1 MGTGRLAGL
10 RHQPEHRPLVGRR
23 VPSLRREFRG
33 RPRRDHPGHDGCR
46 LRLLEQREGPA
57 LDQRRARALPR
68 EREDHRIRS
77 AVHLRRHVRQ
87 RERLRVQLRIR
98 DRRAHV
104 GPKHVRHGVQVP
116 PRRREQL
123 PGHRFPHGAGRAF
136 LPPVSQ
142 RAEARAP
149 TIDVAR
155 AREETPGCANVIH
168 FNNAGASLMPRPVL
182 DTVLDHLRLESSIGA
197 YEAAERAAPALER
210 VYDSIAALLG
220 ARRDEIAVVENST
233 RAWDMAFYGL
243 RFKPGDRILTSAA
256 EYVSNYISFLQVA
269 RRTGAVIDVVPSEPS
284 GQVSV
289 EALERAIDSRA
300 KLISLTYV
308 PTNGGLVNPARAVG
322 AVARRANVPYILDAC
337 QAVGQFPV
345 DVAEIGCDILAATG
359 RKFLRGPR
367 AVGFLYVKREFLE
380 NIEPPFLDVHAATWV
395 ARDRYEMRRDAR
407 RFENY

>member
-1 MGTGRLAGL
+1 
-10 RHQPEHRPLVGRR
+10 
-23 VPSLRREFRG
+23 
-33 RPRRDHPGHDGCR
+33 
-46 LRLLEQREGPA
+46 
-57 LDQRRARALPR
+57 
-68 EREDHRIRS
+68 
-77 AVHLRRHVRQ
+77 
-87 RERLRVQLRIR
+87 
-98 DRRAHV
+98 
-104 GPKHVRHGVQVP
+104 
-116 PRRREQL
+116 
-123 PGHRFPHGAGRAF
+123 
-136 LPPVSQ
+136 VSQ
-142 RAEARAP
+142 RVEAKAP

-395 ARDRYEMRRDAR
+395 ARDRYEMRHDAR
-407 RFENY
+407 RFENYESNAATKLGLGKAVDYAMGWGLEVIRDRVRGLAASLRERLAGMPGVVVRDIGAEKCAIVTFTAEGRDPEAVKSALAGKRINVTVTEASMTRLDMEARGLTSMVRASVHYYNTEEEIDRFCGAL